1 MRKTQL
7 CIPFKVRLSSF
18 GKKKKK
24 KQSERSSENLGRA
37 FPLILSKTF
46 LRKKKVVNRKK
57 VLGISKEICLF

>member
-1 MRKTQL
+1 M
-7 CIPFKVRLSSF
+7 RLSSF

-24 KQSERSSENLGRA
+24 KQSERSIENLGRA

-46 LRKKKVVNRKK
+46 LRKKKVVNGKK